1 MLEPFQLPF
10 VQHGIVEVLI
20 LAVAGGLI
28 GTWIVLRGL
37 AFYAHA
43 VGTAAFPGLVLA
55 DGLGFAAVLGAGATA
70 ALVAIAVGLLARREG
85 ARDRYDS
92 LTALVLVAA
101 LAVGV
106 ILASD
111 VFHSAG
117 SVETLL
123 FGSLLL
129 VDGGDYAFAAV
140 SAVIVV
146 AGGLVLEQRWLA
158 TGFDPGSARALGARS
173 ALPDIVLLALV
184 ALVAV
189 AALSTLGAL
198 LATALLVVPAATT
211 RLVCSRLRRWQ
222 IATVALVAV
231 EGVAGLWLS
240 VQVNAP
246 PGPAIAVLSGGVF
259 AAVAAGRVLAAR
271 RPAAAALA
279 AAALALLLAGCAT
292 NGGAAA
298 PGQAKVVATTTQIGD
313 FARAVGGD
321 RAKVVQ
327 LLKPNTDPHD
337 YEPRPSDVRETGGAD
352 VVLLNGDNLD
362 RWMGKVLENAGGDP
376 AIVDLG
382 ARVPIK
388 AAGESQGPEA
398 SRYDPHWWHDPR
410 NAQAAVSAIRDAL
423 TKANPAAGSVYARN
437 AAAYLGRLRALDRG
451 IAACMGRVPPP
462 ARKLVT
468 DHDAFNY
475 FARRYGVS
483 VVGAVIPS
491 QTTQAQPSSGD
502 VARLTRLIRREGV
515 KAVFPESSIN
525 PKLARAIARQT
536 GATSEHALYGDT
548 LGPKGSSGATYLA
561 MERANADA
569 MVRGFT
575 TGAQGCP
582 IAGI

>member
-1 MLEPFQLPF
+1 VLEPFQLPF

-20 LAVAGGLI
+20 LALAGGLI

-70 ALVAIAVGLLARREG
+70 ALVAVAVGLLARREG

-146 AGGLVLEQRWLA
+146 AAGFLLEQRWLA

-173 ALPDIVLLALV
+173 AAPDIALLALV

-211 RLVCSRLRRWQ
+211 RLVCSRLRSWQ
-222 IATVALVAV
+222 LATVGLVAV

-240 VQVNAP
+240 VEVNAP
-246 PGPAIAVLSGGVF
+246 PGPAIAVLAGGVF
-259 AAVAAGRVLAAR
+259 AAVAAARVLGAR
-271 RPAAAALA
+271 RTAGAAAAA
-279 AAALALLLAGCAT
+279 ATLVLLAGC
-292 NGGAAA
+292 GAAGGPA
-298 PGQAKVVATTTQIGD
+298 PPGQAKVIASTTQIGD

-321 RAKVVQ
+321 RAEVVQ
-327 LLKPNTDPHD
+327 ILRPNTDPHD
-337 YEPRPSDVRETGGAD
+337 YEPRPSDVVETGDAD
-352 VVLLNGDNLD
+352 VVLLNGDELD
-362 RWMGKVLENAGGDP
+362 HWMGQVLEAAGGDP

-382 ARVPIK
+382 EREPVK
-388 AAGESQGPEA
+388 LAGRTEGPEA

-410 NAQAAVSAIRDAL
+410 NAQAAVVAIRDAL
-423 TKANPAAGSVYARN
+423 TQANPGARAAYARN
-437 AAAYLGRLRALDRG
+437 AAEYLAKLRALDHG
-451 IAACMGRVPPP
+451 IATCIGAVPPA

-468 DHDAFNY
+468 DHDAFGY
-475 FARRYGVS
+475 FARRYAIT

-491 QTTQAQPSSGD
+491 QSTQAQPSAGD
-502 VARLTRLIRREGV
+502 VADLTRLIRREGV

-525 PKLARAIARQT
+525 PKLADAIASQT
-536 GATSEHALYGDT
+536 GATSDYELYGDT
-548 LGPKGSSGATYLA
+548 LGPKGSSGATYLS

-575 TGAQGCP
+575 AGARGCP
-582 IAGI
+582 ITGI

>member
-55 DGLGFAAVLGAGATA
+55 EGLGFAAVLGAGATA

-101 LAVGV
+101 LAIGV

-211 RLVCSRLRRWQ
+211 RLVCSRLRPWQ
-222 IATVALVAV
+222 FATVALVAV
-231 EGVAGLWLS
+231 EGVRGLWLS
-240 VQVNAP
+240 VEVNAP
-246 PGPAIAVLSGGVF
+246 PGPAIAVLAGGVF

-279 AAALALLLAGCAT
+279 AAALALLSSAGARAT
-292 NGGAAA
+292 AATPA

-337 YEPRPSDVRETGGAD
+337 YEPRPSDVLENGRRGRRPAQRRPPRPLDGRRGGAGRRRP
-352 VVLLNGDNLD
+352 GD
-362 RWMGKVLENAGGDP
+362 RRPRRRRPGQGG
-376 AIVDLG
+376 G
-382 ARVPIK
+382 R
-388 AAGESQGPEA
+388 E
-398 SRYDPHWWHDPR
+398 RRPR
-410 NAQAAVSAIRDAL
+410 GLAL
-423 TKANPAAGSVYARN
+423 
-437 AAAYLGRLRALDRG
+437 
-451 IAACMGRVPPP
+451 
-462 ARKLVT
+462 
-468 DHDAFNY
+468 
-475 FARRYGVS
+475 
-483 VVGAVIPS
+483 
-491 QTTQAQPSSGD
+491 
-502 VARLTRLIRREGV
+502 
-515 KAVFPESSIN
+515 
-525 PKLARAIARQT
+525 
-536 GATSEHALYGDT
+536 
-548 LGPKGSSGATYLA
+548 
-561 MERANADA
+561 
-569 MVRGFT
+569 
-575 TGAQGCP
+575 
-582 IAGI
+582 